1 MGDGGETREGVG
13 GEGGGGGMGG
23 MDGYNNNDC
32 KRDLYRSRKGSIA
45 VVGTSTFYY
54 YSATLISSLHFDIN

>member
-1 MGDGGETREGVG
+1 MGDGGGTREGVG

-32 KRDLYRSRKGSIA
+32 KRDFL
-45 VVGTSTFYY
+45 
-54 YSATLISSLHFDIN
+54 TLRR